1 MSFRFRLP
9 VQAFTQLLATT
20 FLRTTKSFKT
30 YKKRNFWWTWC
41 RRTEH
46 MSLNFQDLEFLP
58 TGINEGKYHFSVW
71 CYILWILMRQICFRV
86 FLMAAFDTFVAL
98 LISHSHYTSHLVAF
112 KLHKA
117 PCKQQAEA
125 NCMSP
130 AGLPKMLVTRNYFG
144 VPSPASGPA
153 LSIQTGDII
162 ELICADIH
170 SPWWQVRGHT
180 IS

>member
-1 MSFRFRLP
+1 
-9 VQAFTQLLATT
+9 
-20 FLRTTKSFKT
+20 
-30 YKKRNFWWTWC
+30 
-41 RRTEH
+41 
-46 MSLNFQDLEFLP
+46 
-58 TGINEGKYHFSVW
+58 
-71 CYILWILMRQICFRV
+71 
-86 FLMAAFDTFVAL
+86 
-98 LISHSHYTSHLVAF
+98 
-112 KLHKA
+112 
-117 PCKQQAEA
+117 
-125 NCMSP
+125 MSP